1 MKYTLYS
8 KLVSGT
14 RNKKIASSDD
24 LPSLYDK
31 GIDIFNKDKKRER
44 NYFIIEH
51 GVRAIKVQ
59 GTTVI

>member
-14 RNKKIASSDD
+14 RNKKIASSND
-24 LPSLYDK
+24 LSSLWDK
-31 GIDIFNKDKKRER
+31 GMKILNKDEKRER
-44 NYFIIEH
+44 DYFIIEH

-59 GTTVI
+59 NTIVL